1 MFLLLSVDE
10 WRVSRRPAERRN
22 VCLVDGGKAR
32 KDRWIEIMTE
42 RERENGKVRGERVVV
57 VDETIWPVA
66 IAAL

>member
-1 MFLLLSVDE
+1 LLSVDE
-10 WRVSRRPAERRN
+10 WFVSRRPAERWN

-32 KDRWIEIMTE
+32 KDRWIEIMTKRE